1 MAESGCLQNVRVS
14 TLNADTIKVNN
25 GSLTRPTYSTT
36 STASISAPN
45 ATAKCIGGSLDI
57 DGFAQGTVIRMYL
70 AITTEPATVTAAKKE
85 IIGIATAAAST
96 ATGANLGTALQAGTI
111 SGANLAA
118 DRAACYTATV
128 VVMKSAAAATD
139 APAALA
145 VTDFCASARLSDGST
160 TSENTTL
167 ANSADGVLNNGATHK
182 FLMWTLASEADVNV
196 TNITAVTT
204 FEVIKPADIN

>member
-36 STASISAPN
+36 TTTSISAPN

-70 AITTEPATVTAAKKE
+70 AITTEPATATAAKKE
-85 IIGIATAAAST
+85 IIGIATSDAST
-96 ATGANLGTALQAGTI
+96 ATGADVGTALLGGTI

-118 DRAACYTATV
+118 DTAACYTATV
-128 VVMKSAAAATD
+128 VVMKSAAGATD

-167 ANSADGVLNNGATHK
+167 GNSADGKLNNNVAHK
-182 FLMWTLASEADVNV
+182 FLMWTLATEADVNV